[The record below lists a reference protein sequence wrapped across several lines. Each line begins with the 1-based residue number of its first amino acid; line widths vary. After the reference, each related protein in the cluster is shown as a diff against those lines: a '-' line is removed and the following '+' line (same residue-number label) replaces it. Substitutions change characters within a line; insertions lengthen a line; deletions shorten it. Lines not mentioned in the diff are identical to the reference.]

1 MEQHRDEVESLVRE
15 DLRSERQK
23 TRQWALSTAGEMKL
37 RGLYSE
43 VVAAFHGPEHEAAA
57 YTLRDL
63 DDPRA
68 IPVLIEGSPDQPTRY
83 FESLRHLQR
92 DRPAHRGRP
101 CRADHVSIVLQAL
114 HEAGGHDGDGSAEFL
129 GAAPCLQVVGRVR
142 ADEQAG
148 GPRTVAGPRIPDG
161 RREVR
166 GRGAGD

>member
-1 MEQHRDEVESLVRE
+1 
-15 DLRSERQK
+15 
-23 TRQWALSTAGEMKL
+23 MKL

-92 DRPAHRGRP
+92 DRPAHILLLELLRSDQPAERW
-101 CRADHVSIVLQAL
+101 QAAYALSESRDPALVPTIERLSRDTNVDVRRQAGNIGFRL
-114 HEAGGHDGDGSAEFL
+114 HE
-129 GAAPCLQVVGRVR
+129 
-142 ADEQAG
+142 
-148 GPRTVAGPRIPDG
+148 
-161 RREVR
+161 RRKAIEESTKWMKEHNTP
-166 GRGAGD
+166 